1 VWASQRCEEEWEEM
15 DEEGGA
21 TRVELRVT
29 ASFRIFSASFQCT
42 VSTNLDT
49 ARSRSNTC
57 TSLKKD
63 RKMPWLKGLEK
74 VQERAVKMVAGLK
87 SVWYEDRCDELGLET
102 LQVRRDRLNT
112 ALVHKYIG
120 KENQTLFTMMSKTRE

>member
-1 VWASQRCEEEWEEM
+1 VCASQRWEEECEEM

-49 ARSRSNTC
+49 ARSRSRYL
-57 TSLKKD
+57 LKH
-63 RKMPWLKGLEK
+63 WSEVG
-74 VQERAVKMVAGLK
+74 
-87 SVWYEDRCDELGLET
+87 
-102 LQVRRDRLNT
+102 N
-112 ALVHKYIG
+112 
-120 KENQTLFTMMSKTRE
+120 

>member
-1 VWASQRCEEEWEEM
+1 VWASQRWEEECEEM

-49 ARSRSNTC
+49 ARSMSKNAYVIF
-57 TSLKKD
+57 
-63 RKMPWLKGLEK
+63 E
-74 VQERAVKMVAGLK
+74 VGLK
-87 SVWYEDRCDELGLET
+87 NPVADGAK
-102 LQVRRDRLNT
+102 LN
-112 ALVHKYIG
+112 
-120 KENQTLFTMMSKTRE
+120 